1 MLQSLGV
8 RSWALMTGIFSS
20 ALTVDNTNVFWI
32 YRHLKHRITF
42 QCGDFIHYRGSSIG
56 RIDHIFI
63 HEVVK
68 GQKRMFAVVKRV
80 VDQKKK
86 DHVLN
91 LPILWVSDETD
102 IVGLPAITGRKL
114 YIISVKQRTG
124 GGLDLGGRDLLFVD
138 WQIQF
143 LWPKASVLVIIM

>member
-1 MLQSLGV
+1 
-8 RSWALMTGIFSS
+8 
-20 ALTVDNTNVFWI
+20 
-32 YRHLKHRITF
+32 
-42 QCGDFIHYRGSSIG
+42 
-56 RIDHIFI
+56 
-63 HEVVK
+63 
-68 GQKRMFAVVKRV
+68 MFAVVKRV

-143 LWPKASVLVIIM
+143 L